1 VKRCKNGMYVEIKY
15 DGERVQIHKNGDEL
29 AFYSRNLK
37 PVKEDKVDQVRESL
51 PQAVEA
57 ETIILDGEI
66 LLMDTVKH
74 VPLPFGTIGKNKK
87 KKFTNAAICFFA
99 FDILYLN
106 GESLID
112 TPLDKRKKILAE
124 NVKVIRDR
132 IEIGEYV
139 EATKAEEVDKEMLRV
154 MADGLEGLVIKDT
167 KGIYK
172 PNMRH
177 WLKLKKV
184 LQITFYV
191 CVILT
196 LNRTTWKVVPWLIQS
211 IS

>member
-1 VKRCKNGMYVEIKY
+1 MYVEIKY
-15 DGERVQIHKNGDEL
+15 DGERVQLHKNGDEL

-37 PVKEDKVDQVRESL
+37 PVKEDKIEEVREAI

-66 LLMDTVKH
+66 LLMDTTKH
-74 VPLPFGTIGKNKK
+74 QPLPFGTIGKNKK
-87 KKFTNAAICFFA
+87 KKFTNATICFFA

-106 GESLID
+106 GESLIE
-112 TPLDKRKKILAE
+112 TPLDKRKKLLAE
-124 NVKVIRDR
+124 NVKVIQDR

-139 EATKAEEVDKEMLRV
+139 EATKAEEVDKEMRRV

-184 LQITFYV
+184 LYA
-191 CVILT
+191 LA
-196 LNRTTWKVVPWLIQS
+196 NYHY
-211 IS
+211 